1 MNNLSQYRPI
11 TSRVSKEVVR
21 RFVQVVLLAFGGFAQ
36 AATYSLPAQIGSGPF
51 SSCSFTSGT
60 TYSCTSS
67 VRIDDND
74 TVNFT
79 QSMTL
84 AVIGAGRDFEV
95 GNNSFVNGNGFA
107 VTITAADDIKL
118 GNSFVGSVNFSAG
131 DDFDAGNSATIT
143 GNVTAGDDVIFGN
156 STSVTGDVTAS
167 DKLTVGSG
175 TITGNCTYSTTNY
188 TCTSKTLSIGNA
200 SVTEGNSGTT
210 TMTFTV
216 TLSTA
221 ATSNVTVNYAT
232 SNGTATTADSD
243 YVASS
248 GTLTFTS
255 GQSSKTISVT
265 VNGDTRFEANET
277 FTLTLTGPTGA
288 TISTATGTG
297 TIANDDNA
305 PTLSIASASFIEG
318 NSGTSM
324 MGFTVTQSA
333 VSGLATTVIFGTSAG
348 SAIAGASCAAGI
360 DYVTAGGTVTIA
372 AGATTGTMSVT
383 VCGDLV
389 YELDETLTVTLSSPT
404 NATITSPSAT
414 GTISNDDAVP
424 TLSIAS
430 ASKAELNGGT
440 SNLTFTVTQSA
451 ASAFDTTVTYATSPG
466 TANAGSSCAATVDYV
481 TANGTATISAG
492 STTATINVS
501 ICGDTLYEPN
511 ETFTVTLSSPS
522 NASILTGTA
531 TGTINDDD
539 AMPSLSIASV
549 AMAEGLAGTTPMTFT
564 ITLSAA
570 SGYNTSV
577 SYATTDGSATG
588 GSCGTLGMDY
598 GTTSGTATIA
608 AGATTATFSVP
619 VCSDT
624 TYEANETFTVTLSGS
639 ANATISAAAS
649 AATGTITND
658 DTAPSLS
665 IAGVSAAEGNLG
677 TSTMTFTV
685 TQSAASGLTTT
696 VNFATNAGTATVGA
710 SCTTG
715 VDYLNASGVVTI
727 AAGSTTAT
735 IPVTI
740 CGDATFE
747 PDETFTVTL
756 SIPAN
761 ATLATAVSTGTI
773 TNDDTG
779 LTLSIASASVIE
791 GNSGTT
797 NLTFTITQSAISTVA
812 TTVVY
817 ATSNGA
823 GAKPA
828 AGGTCGTVG
837 RDYATTSGTATIPI
851 GSTST
856 TFAVPVCGD
865 TSVETDETFTVT
877 LSAASNATISTTTA
891 TGTIT
896 NDDVCA
902 CVPQNGNLIANPDFE
917 ELCASTVVQ
926 NFGAVS
932 GGTVNMRNGV
942 CGWSMN
948 GTGMETWENTTTPP
962 ASKGTV
968 FVEIDG
974 YNTTVD
980 CLSQNIATSP
990 GTDYTL
996 KVDYRARAG
1005 AKEGL
1010 IVKWNGIQKSV
1021 ISDAVTSA
1029 WKTATVSGLTAL
1041 GNDRIEFCEPS
1052 TSNDALGS
1060 WIDNVRVQTFFPDH
1074 YEVSVPSS
1082 NVACLASTVKV
1093 TACAD
1098 NASPCTALATPS
1110 TPTANLAT
1118 SAGTLASGTLT
1129 FSAAGIATTT
1139 LSYPSATDGSTAT
1152 LTLSGELVPGANAR
1166 TCCIGSTCSSA
1177 NTCTATFNTAGF
1189 IFANTATGASAT
1201 LPTQTAG
1208 TTSGTTYLRAVK
1220 TSTTTQACESALSGA
1235 QSVNWAAQCN
1245 NPATCS
1251 TGNLMS
1257 LSGNA
1262 TTVVGSSPIA
1272 SNPNTGVS
1280 STTSVNMTFDANGSA
1295 PFSFIY
1301 ADVGQVTLFASK
1313 AASGTLLTSLSGSS
1327 NAFVV
1332 KPGGFTLSNIKCT
1345 IANAANCAPG
1355 AMAMATPGDNPAA
1368 SLATGA
1374 SFIAAGK
1381 DFTATVTATT
1391 SGVSGAL
1398 VATPNFGKE
1407 AVPEGVLL
1415 TSALVAPS
1423 GGAVGSLN
1431 GATIAGGSFSG
1442 GAATVTNLAW
1452 SEVGIIALTPK
1463 LAPKPSCTD
1472 GNYLN
1477 LPLCAGAVTGSASVN
1492 VGRFIPEHFAI
1503 TAGTVAPACS
1513 NAFTYFGQDFAAS
1526 PASNAFATP
1535 FTLTAQNLANG
1546 TTQNYTDGFAKLP
1559 LTTWGAAPAS
1569 AVAPGYGFS
1578 AATLPAGS
1586 ILSASAT
1593 APTGD
1598 WPSLAAVQPGRGV
1611 ASITAKHK
1619 VSRPT
1624 ALTGITSLTVSAAPV
1639 DSDGVTMASTAV
1651 GAASNFYYGRL
1662 RMLNAYGSEL
1672 LALPMSL
1679 TTEYWTTTGWVK
1691 NTLDGCT
1698 SLPIPTSASGLAF
1711 GSGNLSAGETAA
1723 SIQGTTTG
1731 NGTLIAG
1738 DAGFRL
1744 SKPGTGNTGFV
1755 TITMTTPDWLKFP
1768 WVTAGVDTT
1777 ASARATFGIYK
1788 SPLIYRRE
1796 NY

>member
-1 MNNLSQYRPI
+1 MMNNLSKWCPFAI
-11 TSRVSKEVVR
+11 CVPKAMVR
-21 RFVQVVLLAFGGFAQ
+21 WLALAALLVLGGFAQ
-36 AATYSLPAQIGSGPF
+36 AATFLLPAAIGSGPF

-67 VRIDDND
+67 VLIDNND

-118 GNSFVGSVNFSAG
+118 GNSFVGSINFSAG

-221 ATSNVTVNYAT
+221 ATSNVAVNYAT
-232 SNGTATTADSD
+232 SNGIATTADSD
-243 YVASS
+243 YVATS

-265 VNGDTRFEANET
+265 VNGDIKFEANET
-277 FTLTLTGPTGA
+277 FTMTLSGATGA
-288 TISTATGTG
+288 TISTAMGTG
-297 TIANDDNA
+297 TITNDDTA
-305 PTLSIASASFIEG
+305 PTLSIASASFTEG

-372 AGATTGTMSVT
+372 AGATTGTISVT

-430 ASKAELNGGT
+430 ASKAELIGGT

-511 ETFTVTLSSPS
+511 ETFTVTLSSPN

-588 GSCGTLGMDY
+588 GSCGTFGVDY
-598 GTTSGTATIA
+598 GTSTGTATIA
-608 AGATTATFSVP
+608 PGSTTATFVVP
-619 VCSDT
+619 VCGDT
-624 TYEANETFTVTLSGS
+624 TLEANESFTVTLSAS
-639 ANATISAAAS
+639 ANATILTTTAN
-649 AATGTITND
+649 GTITND

-727 AAGSTTAT
+727 TAGSTTAT

-828 AGGTCGTVG
+828 TGGTCGTVG
-837 RDYATTSGTATIPI
+837 HDYATTSGTATIPI

-856 TFAVPVCGD
+856 TFAVPICGD
-865 TSVETDETFTVT
+865 TTIETDETFTVT

-902 CVPQNGNLIANPDFE
+902 CVPKNGNLIANPDFE

-948 GTGMETWENTTTPP
+948 GTGMETWENTTLKP
-962 ASKGTV
+962 ASSGTV
-968 FVEIDG
+968 FVELDG
-974 YNTTVD
+974 YSGTVD
-980 CLSQNIATSP
+980 CLWQNVTTSP

-996 KVDYRARAG
+996 KVDYRARTTT
-1005 AKEGL
+1005 KEGL
-1010 IVKWNGIQKSV
+1010 IVKWNGTQKY
-1021 ISDAVTSA
+1021 
-1029 WKTATVSGLTAL
+1029 TATTTPTTAWETITVPGLTAS

-1052 TSNDALGS
+1052 ASDNSLGS
-1060 WIDNVRVQTFFPDH
+1060 WIDNVRLQAFFPDH
-1074 YEVSVPSS
+1074 YELSVPSS
-1082 NVACLASTVKV
+1082 NVACQASTVKV

-1098 NASPCTALATPS
+1098 NSSPCTALATPS
-1110 TPTANLAT
+1110 SVTVNVGTT
-1118 SAGTLASGTLT
+1118 AGTLASGTLT
-1129 FSAAGIATTT
+1129 FSAGGIATTT
-1139 LSYPSATDGSTAT
+1139 LSNPAAADGSTAT
-1152 LTLSGELVPGANAR
+1152 LTLSGESVPGANAR
-1166 TCCIGSTCSSA
+1166 RCCIGSTCSTA
-1177 NTCTATFNTAGF
+1177 NTCVATFNTAGF
-1189 IFANTATGASAT
+1189 IVSSTPGGGDTPI
-1201 LPTQTAG
+1201 PTQTAG
-1208 TTSGTTYLRAVK
+1208 TSSSTYYLRAVK
-1220 TSTTTQACESALSGA
+1220 TGATTQACEAALTGV
-1235 QSVNWAAQCN
+1235 QGVNWAAQCK
-1245 NPATCS
+1245 NPTTCS

-1262 TTVVGSSPIA
+1262 TTAPGSSPIA
-1272 SNPNTGVS
+1272 SNPNAGVS
-1280 STTSVNMTFDANGSA
+1280 STTSVNMTFDANGNA
-1295 PFSFIY
+1295 PFSINY
-1301 ADVGQVTLFASK
+1301 ADVGQVTLWASK
-1313 AASGTLLTSLSGSS
+1313 AASGSLLSALAGSS
-1327 NAFVV
+1327 NAFVT
-1332 KPGGFTLSNIKCT
+1332 KPGGFLVAGVQQTAAPQL
-1345 IANAANCAPG
+1345 ANPG
-1355 AMAMATPGDNPAA
+1355 SAISTTPGSTD
-1368 SLATGA
+1368 SK
-1374 SFIAAGK
+1374 FIKAGEM
-1381 DFTATVTATT
+1381 FSATVSAVT
-1391 SGVSGAL
+1391 SGGA
-1398 VATPNFGKE
+1398 ATPNYGRE
-1407 AVPEGVLL
+1407 TAPEGVVL
-1415 TSALVAPS
+1415 THALVAPS
-1423 GGAVGSLN
+1423 GGSSGTLSN
-1431 GATIAGGSFSG
+1431 GTIASGSFANG
-1442 GAATVTNLAW
+1442 VATVTNLAW
-1452 SEVGIIALTPK
+1452 DEVGFISLSARV
-1463 LAPKPSCTD
+1463 AD
-1472 GNYLN
+1472 NDYLGVGIVSTLHGFN
-1477 LPLCAGAVTGSASVN
+1477 I
-1492 VGRFIPEHFAI
+1492 GRFIPDHFAV

-1535 FTLTAQNLANG
+1535 FTLTAQNLSNG
-1546 TTQNYTDGFAKLP
+1546 ITQNYTDGFAKLP

-1578 AATLPAGS
+1578 AATLPAGAT
-1586 ILSASAT
+1586 LSASAT
-1593 APTGD
+1593 APTGS
-1598 WPSLAAVQPGRGV
+1598 WPSLASAQPSRGV

-1679 TTEYWTTTGWVK
+1679 TTEYWTTAGWVK
-1691 NTLDGCT
+1691 NALDGCT
-1698 SLPIPTSASGLAF
+1698 AVPVPTSTSGLAF
-1711 GSGNLSAGETAA
+1711 GAGNLSAGETVA
-1723 SIQGTTTG
+1723 SIQGITTG
-1731 NGTLIAG
+1731 NATLIAG
-1738 DAGFRL
+1738 DAGFKL

-1755 TITMTTPDWLKFP
+1755 TITMATPDWLKFP
-1768 WVTAGVDTT
+1768 WVTTGVDVN
-1777 ASARATFGIYK
+1777 ASARATFGIFK